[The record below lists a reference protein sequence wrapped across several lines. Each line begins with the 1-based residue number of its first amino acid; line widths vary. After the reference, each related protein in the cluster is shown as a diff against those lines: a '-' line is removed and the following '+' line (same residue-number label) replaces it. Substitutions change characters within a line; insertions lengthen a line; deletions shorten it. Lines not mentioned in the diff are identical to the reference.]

1 MDKGPIN
8 NMGNVLPSLASNRGS
23 DGPKLE
29 EAKLKKACMEIESLF
44 ISHLLQFMRRTIPQS
59 GFLGNG
65 SGKDIYQNLFD
76 QELGKSL
83 AKRGSMGLGKMIY
96 KQMIRKEEKIR
107 PSAQELQSFPPL
119 KNTEE
124 K

>member
-1 MDKGPIN
+1 MDNGPIN
-8 NMGNVLPSLASNRGS
+8 KVGNVLPNLASNPRS
-23 DGPKLE
+23 DGSKLDE
-29 EAKLKKACMEIESLF
+29 EKLKKACMEIESLF

-83 AKRGSMGLGKMIY
+83 AKGGSMGLGKMIY
-96 KQMIRKEEKIR
+96 KQMIRQEEKVR
-107 PSAQELQSFPPL
+107 PSTLELKPYQPL
-119 KNTEE
+119 KSTEE